1 MSCLSFFVSFF
12 LRNARKTSFVCTAGQ
27 PVYCTDGTGSEPRKV
42 IFADFA
48 HVHVRKTLLR
58 PAPRSK
64 ETLVCRVNKKDG
76 D

>member
-12 LRNARKTSFVCTAGQ
+12 LRNARKTSFLQHSQSLYCTAG
-27 PVYCTDGTGSEPRKV
+27 TGSKPRKI

-48 HVHVRKTLLR
+48 HVHVCKTLLR